1 MNNQNIKIGVQ
12 IESNTAK
19 ETTQAERLGAALKDA
34 ANSAQKIKVPAGST
48 TGVGSVMAKSA
59 PVGAQAVMQYGAQRG
74 TAGATGAAARDF
86 AAQSQQ
92 LGGLVRIYATY
103 AANVYAAGAAF
114 RALSQAMDTTNMIKG
129 LDQLSASSGKSLGG
143 LSKQF
148 QQVTGGAISMR
159 EAIEA
164 TVKASS
170 SGLAGADILRL
181 GTVAQK
187 ASVALG
193 VNMSDAVSRLSRGI
207 TKLEPELLDELGIFT
222 KIEPAVEKYAR
233 SVGKAAG
240 QLTDFERRQ
249 AFATAVLAEAEEK
262 FGRIE
267 IDANPYNKLAA
278 NFSNLLQKSLELVNL
293 GLTPIVKILNSN
305 PAVLATA
312 VGLLG
317 ASILKNVIPQL
328 ADLKKGLDSVATSRA
343 NIAKTKRD
351 EGLANLLPKIVDSRA
366 EIDKRNDDF
375 YKQYE
380 SGREKLIRRLQST
393 GPIDPKA
400 LQILGK
406 VPGEI
411 SAEDEKYV
419 QGKLRRRK
427 ADREAFQ
434 EYTTGVKG
442 AAQTD
447 QELLKNSEKIAETV
461 NKRKSIF
468 TALGRAQ
475 ADVDAAY
482 KASVRSNI
490 VSEAARTASADGL
503 WKALTN
509 VFTAT
514 REAGKDKTL
523 QTTLEGTT
531 ASGKKF
537 TQNIKETLPGLGLF
551 QQLGTG
557 AAGVAAALGTAIAG
571 IGRAL
576 LRLVP
581 YIGIIIAGF
590 ELVKSIWSTSDKE
603 AEAFS
608 QSTDVLKSAIT
619 NVDNTLESISKKK
632 PGEIFTIDTIKA
644 QATALNE
651 LSTSFSDLAT
661 KADKLSKARSGFDKF
676 TDGAYE
682 AVEKIPGVGRIITTV
697 FGDSKKTDLAKSIA
711 DSVSQSLRLIESG
724 PERDKLEKEYAK
736 ALGVDP
742 TALVDKKKL
751 EESLKGANFDELT
764 KSAGR
769 AADVQKKFSTETNI
783 SVSKLDGL
791 KTSLSQTVKEVDSF
805 LQGLAPTDPF
815 AKIGVT
821 LLDNGNKIREAL
833 NEPKNSILALQEI
846 ANNFKALAL
855 LPPDVSDQLM
865 AAKGQIKS
873 FVDEIDVIKGTIAR
887 LDQDLEKAQKAGDDR
902 RIQSLQKALDTERAS
917 LQKSQSA
924 ATQFAQKF
932 TETLQ
937 KGFFE
942 AGMKNLEIASK
953 FAAQKGA
960 ITAERGGLSVLSEA
974 GVSTAAQEM
983 RLKDREYAIQKTL
996 IDSQVALAISTE
1008 GLRAETALNNALQEL
1023 NNKALDRAKAQVEK
1037 GLGSQ
1042 EVKDLDEKIA
1052 KLAEAIPRLTA
1063 VTTLIKSGKA
1073 TTTPGIQ
1080 SIQRGGTD
1088 VEKSILG
1095 GELANL
1101 VSAVY
1106 ARDQKVKE
1114 MQGQQASDVVQGRS
1128 KLLTEQTAPGAR
1140 ALEQQ
1145 SIADQR
1151 ALEELQRREQ
1161 ILGVY
1166 NQELATQR
1174 RKAEFTAIDSKLAK
1188 ENYELGVQLSR
1199 TGLTE
1204 IKNEAQRLEV
1214 AKRQTELTR
1223 QIAENNKRAGE
1234 DKTKI
1239 TRQGIFEELNADKA
1253 KLQRVQDNESKLREL
1268 AVQRQNLELEAS
1280 ERSLQIL
1287 GSIEGINQS
1296 ILITEKARIDVTRAQ
1311 QEADTQSLA
1320 ITQRQNQLKLEQR
1333 EIDAKKAIGLDVSVL
1348 QSSLDFEQQRL
1359 ADQKT
1364 LIDSTLVSKTANIEL
1379 TKRLAIEQDAYNK
1392 KLELATNLAN
1402 SFSTIFENIG
1412 DDVASAFEK
1421 MGKGIGGVVIAMTE
1435 MGVQSE
1441 KNAAAQKKLSKE
1453 LSAAEEG
1460 DDVEKLLALRKQQGE
1475 LQKKTQKDEISG
1487 YAKSIGA
1494 AKNMFKEKSGAYK
1507 ILAAMEKAM
1516 YIAKLAMDIKE
1527 FAIKTGLLQAEVA
1540 ATAATQGQI
1549 AAVENAGF
1557 MARLPKMITGIFGK
1571 FLELLGPWGMAA
1583 AGVAIAAIG
1592 LSSSGGGKPKNFVPS
1607 AEQRQETQGT
1617 AMSWDTTQ
1625 AYGSEGKKIQTREGV
1640 FGDTSAKSESIANS
1654 LEIIKNNSVA
1664 GLSYNDS
1671 LLKSLEKLNK
1681 TMGDAA
1687 KAIYGLK
1694 GVASGTAFGNKEFTK
1709 SKSGFLGI
1717 GGKDVTQE
1725 ISDSGVKLQGTF
1737 LELAQK
1743 GGGVIQQFE
1752 TLTTTTKK
1760 KGFLGIGGSTRIDV
1774 TTKYKDLDPK
1784 AAEAING
1791 AFNEGYQTIMTAAA
1805 ESGIKELTPARVNE
1819 ILGGV
1824 KVDEIA
1830 SLRGLKGEEL
1840 QTQLNAVI
1848 GSVLDDAA
1856 GATFE
1861 QFKQFREFGEGM
1873 FETAVRVVDTNKK
1886 VKQVLTNLS
1895 ASVQNIDFAM
1905 SEQMVEMAG
1914 GLEAFIEQSDSFSEN
1929 FLTEEERLAPKKK
1942 AVRDELGRLGLS
1954 WVTTRKQFKDVVQ
1967 SLIDS
1972 GQAGSQTYADLMK
1985 LNAGFA
1991 EVTPEIENLSKSL
2004 EELKNDLKSTA
2015 EQRITDLKSARDG
2028 FEQFSKSIRD
2038 YQQSLKTGAL
2048 SPLTPGQKYLENKRQ
2063 FEQLSALAKTDTKEG
2078 ADARGKLQG
2087 AASSLLESSRT
2098 MFASSDAYTQ
2108 DFGSVQAALDDAAAY
2123 GDEQVKKANESIDLV
2138 KQQVQGIVDLKDSV
2152 DRLPEPISAGVGSAV
2167 TTALANFRTASDPEA
2182 QKAAEAAKNQRDQ
2195 MAVSYAAQIAA
2206 SEALKRAADAFAAA
2220 GNNYSSVTS
2229 GYTAAATTGSGS
2241 ILNAQPDAA
2250 TWFSGQ
2256 NWYMETGATGSNYIP
2271 EDMPL
2276 YVHQGERLM
2285 PAADNKQLMKMVS
2298 DYSGGGGGE
2307 LYDEVCR
2314 LTKQVE
2320 VLTKVVA
2327 DGAIVNAQATDR
2339 NTDELTKT
2347 FQDISEKAAYV
2358 DKLKNRTSI
2367 V

>member
-1 MNNQNIKIGVQ
+1 MVNQNIKIGVQ
-12 IESNTAK
+12 IQSNTDK
-19 ETTQAERLGAALKDA
+19 EATQAERLGAALKSA
-34 ANSAQKIKVPAGST
+34 ADSAQRVKIPAGGGA
-48 TGVGSVMAKSA
+48 TGVGSVMQRSQ

-375 YKQYE
+375 YQQYE
-380 SGREKLIRRLQST
+380 SGREKLIRRLQSA

-442 AAQTD
+442 ATQTD

-576 LRLVP
+576 LRLIP
-581 YIGIIIAGF
+581 YIGIVIAGF
-590 ELVKSIWSTSDKE
+590 ELVKSIWSTSGKE

-676 TDGAYE
+676 TDGVYE

-742 TALVDKKKL
+742 AALVDKKKL

-769 AADVQKKFSTETNI
+769 AADVQKKFSTETSI
-783 SVSKLDGL
+783 SASKLDGL

-873 FVDEIDVIKGTIAR
+873 FVDEIDVIKGTIAK

-1037 GLGSQ
+1037 GLESK
-1042 EVKDLDEKIA
+1042 EVKDLDEKIG

-1128 KLLTEQTAPGAR
+1128 KLLTEQTAPGGR

-1166 NQELATQR
+1166 NQELAAQR

-1214 AKRQTELTR
+1214 AKRQNELTK

-1379 TKRLAIEQDAYNK
+1379 TKRLALEQDAYNK

-1571 FLELLGPWGMAA
+1571 FLQLLGPWGMAA

-1664 GLSYNDS
+1664 GLSYNDQ
-1671 LLKSLEKLNK
+1671 LLKAFESLNN
-1681 TMGDAA
+1681 TMKDVA
-1687 KAIYGLK
+1687 KSVYA
-1694 GVASGTAFGNKEFTK
+1694 VSGIRTGSAFGSVEGTK
-1709 SKSGFLGI
+1709 KSSGFLGI
-1717 GGKDVTQE
+1717 GAKSVEKE
-1725 ISDSGVKLQGTF
+1725 ITDAGIQLKGTF
-1737 LELAQK
+1737 LELAR
-1743 GGGVIQQFE
+1743 GTGGVINQFE
-1752 TLTTTTKK
+1752 TLTTTTTK
-1760 KGFLGIGGSTRIDV
+1760 KGFLGIGGNTRVNVSTQF
-1774 TTKYKDLDPK
+1774 KDLDPK
-1784 AAEAING
+1784 AAEAIG
-1791 AFNEGYQTIMTAAA
+1791 DALGQGYQTIMQA
-1805 ESGIKELTPARVNE
+1805 GIETGLSPER
-1819 ILGGV
+1819 IDQLLSGV
-1824 KVDEIA
+1824 KVDELA

-1840 QTQLNAVI
+1840 QTELNAVI
-1848 GSVLDDAA
+1848 GSILDDAA

-1861 QFKQFREFGEGM
+1861 SFKQFREFGEGM
-1873 FETAVRVVDTNKK
+1873 LETVVRVIDTNKK
-1886 VKQVLTNLS
+1886 VKQVLSNLS
-1895 ASVQNIDFAM
+1895 GSVQNVDFKV
-1905 SEQMVEMAG
+1905 SEQMVKMAG

-1929 FLTEEERLAPKKK
+1929 FFTEQERLAPKQK

-1967 SLIDS
+1967 SLIDT

-1985 LNAGFA
+1985 LNKNFA
-1991 EVTPEIENLSKSL
+1991 EITPEIENLSKSL
-2004 EELKNDLKSTA
+2004 EELKNDLKTVA
-2015 EQRITDLKSARDG
+2015 EQRIADLKSARDG

-2048 SPLTPGQKYLENKRQ
+2048 SPLTPGEKYLENKRQ

-2078 ADARGKLQG
+2078 ADARSKLQG

-2108 DFGSVQAALDDAAAY
+2108 DFGSVQAALDSAAAY
-2123 GDEQVKKANESIDLV
+2123 GDEQVKKANESIELV
-2138 KQQVQGIVDLKDSV
+2138 KQQVQGLVDLKDSI

-2167 TTALANFRTASDPEA
+2167 TTALASFRTTSDPEA

-2229 GYTAAATTGSGS
+2229 GYTAAATTGSES

-2298 DYSGGGGGE
+2298 EYSGGGGGE

-2320 VLTKVVA
+2320 QLTKVVA
-2327 DGAIVNAQATDR
+2327 DGAVVNAQATDR